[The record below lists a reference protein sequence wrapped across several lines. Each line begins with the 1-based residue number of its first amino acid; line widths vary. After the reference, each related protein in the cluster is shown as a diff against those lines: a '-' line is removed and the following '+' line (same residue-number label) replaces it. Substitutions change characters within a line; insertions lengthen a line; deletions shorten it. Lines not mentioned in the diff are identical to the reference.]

1 MEPNV
6 SEIHVPSGPTS
17 IHQAE
22 SFEGLSLQ
30 QLIARKDNL
39 EAELKALGAV
49 LDSHG
54 VNMQTSLTTFDGFP
68 RSDIDVAQVRVTRAR
83 IISLRN
89 DWKFL
94 MNKIEKGLHEHH
106 AKYQAS
112 DEYKNSLNQPQ
123 PQTQPQSTPVSQ
135 QAPSVPETP
144 FAKVNSVEPG
154 SPANEAGLKSGDLI
168 RRFGSAIWSNHERLR
183 KVGEVVSQ
191 NLGRPILV
199 KVLRGSGSTDQELD
213 LRVTP
218 RQNWGGERYTRLPH
232 CANMNILFRRG
243 YSANGKDNTS
253 NPVCQEC
260 GRMSDV
266 LEVPSGAQNSM
277 PQQVHRRQ

>member
-1 MEPNV
+1 MGLPMDPNLAD
-6 SEIHVPSGPTS
+6 IHVPSGPTS

-22 SFEGLSLQ
+22 SFEGLTLQ

-54 VNMQTSLTTFDGFP
+54 VTMQTSLTTFDGYP

-83 IISLRN
+83 IVVLRN
-89 DWKFL
+89 DWKAL
-94 MNKIEKGLHEHH
+94 MDKIEKGLHEHH

-112 DEYKNSLNQPQ
+112 DEYKNSLNQSQ
-123 PQTQPQSTPVSQ
+123 PHPAAASASD

-154 SPANEAGLKSGDLI
+154 SPAHEAGLKAGDLV
-168 RRFGSAIWSNHERLR
+168 RRFGAAIWSNHERLR

-199 KVLRGSGSTDQELD
+199 KVSRGAGPQAQELD
-213 LRVTP
+213 LRLTP
-218 RQNWGGERYTRLPH
+218 RQNWGG
-232 CANMNILFRRG
+232 RG
-243 YSANGKDNTS
+243 TLG
-253 NPVCQEC
+253 CHI
-260 GRMSDV
+260 
-266 LEVPSGAQNSM
+266 VPI
-277 PQQVHRRQ
+277 

>member
-1 MEPNV
+1 MEPNIA
-6 SEIHVPSGPTS
+6 EIHVPSGPTS

-22 SFEGLSLQ
+22 SFEGLTLH

-54 VNMQTSLTTFDGFP
+54 VTMQTSLTTFDGFP

-89 DWKFL
+89 DWKTL
-94 MNKIEKGLHEHH
+94 MDKIEKGLHEHH

-112 DEYKNSLNQPQ
+112 DEYKNSLTQPQ
-123 PQTQPQSTPVSQ
+123 PQPLPIPAQQ

-154 SPANEAGLKSGDLI
+154 GPANEAGLKPGDLI

-183 KVGEVVSQ
+183 KVGEAVSH
-191 NLGRPILV
+191 NLGRPIPV
-199 KVLRGSGSTDQELD
+199 KVSRGTASNAQELD
-213 LRVTP
+213 LRLTP
-218 RQNWGGERYTRLPH
+218 RQNWGG
-232 CANMNILFRRG
+232 RG
-243 YSANGKDNTS
+243 TLG
-253 NPVCQEC
+253 CHI
-260 GRMSDV
+260 
-266 LEVPSGAQNSM
+266 VPI
-277 PQQVHRRQ
+277 

>member
-1 MEPNV
+1 MGLPMDPNLAD
-6 SEIHVPSGPTS
+6 IHVPSGPTS

-22 SFEGLSLQ
+22 SFEGLTLQ

-54 VNMQTSLTTFDGFP
+54 VTMQTSLTTFDGYP

-83 IISLRN
+83 IIALRN
-89 DWKFL
+89 DWKAL
-94 MNKIEKGLHEHH
+94 MDKIEKGLHEHH

-123 PQTQPQSTPVSQ
+123 SQPAPSPAPEQT
-135 QAPSVPETP
+135 PSVPETP

-154 SPANEAGLKSGDLI
+154 SPAHEAGLKAGDLI

-183 KVGEVVSQ
+183 KVGEIVSQ

-199 KVLRGSGSTDQELD
+199 KVSRGTGSEVQELD
-213 LRVTP
+213 LRLTP
-218 RQNWGGERYTRLPH
+218 RQNWGG
-232 CANMNILFRRG
+232 RG
-243 YSANGKDNTS
+243 TLG
-253 NPVCQEC
+253 CHI
-260 GRMSDV
+260 
-266 LEVPSGAQNSM
+266 VPI
-277 PQQVHRRQ
+277 

>member
-1 MEPNV
+1 MGLPMEPNIAD
-6 SEIHVPSGPTS
+6 IHVPSGPTS

-22 SFEGLSLQ
+22 SFDGLSLQ

-54 VNMQTSLTTFDGFP
+54 VTMQTSLTTFDGFP

-83 IISLRN
+83 IITLRN
-89 DWKFL
+89 DWKSL
-94 MNKIEKGLHEHH
+94 MDKIEKGLHEHH

-112 DEYKNSLNQPQ
+112 DEYKHSLNQPQ
-123 PQTQPQSTPVSQ
+123 SQAQPEASAPQTP
-135 QAPSVPETP
+135 AVPETP
-144 FAKVNSVEPG
+144 FAKVNSVEPN

-168 RRFGSAIWSNHERLR
+168 RRFGTAIWSNHERLR

-199 KVLRGSGSTDQELD
+199 RVSRGTGSQAQELE
-213 LRVTP
+213 LRLTP
-218 RQNWGGERYTRLPH
+218 RQNWGG
-232 CANMNILFRRG
+232 RG
-243 YSANGKDNTS
+243 TLG
-253 NPVCQEC
+253 CHI
-260 GRMSDV
+260 
-266 LEVPSGAQNSM
+266 VPN
-277 PQQVHRRQ
+277 